1 MIRMLI
7 MLIERKNFVLFRD
20 NYVDIDVMEGK
31 LTAGINQVGIDK
43 LATNNKR
50 EGNRWQHFPL
60 TFYALRLFHCIFLR
74 TAGIKIQ

>member
-1 MIRMLI
+1 

-50 EGNRWQHFPL
+50 EGNR
-60 TFYALRLFHCIFLR
+60 
-74 TAGIKIQ
+74 